1 MAETQDPPARLAR
14 TVMRA
19 ADRAVLATGRA
30 GSGWPYASLVLVALD
45 LDATPILLVSA
56 LAEHTRNIAADDRV
70 ALLFDGTGGL
80 PRPLEGP
87 RVTVT
92 GRAAPTPNPHRRARY
107 LARHP
112 DAALYADFTDFAVH
126 SVTVTG
132 AHLVA
137 GFGRIHRL
145 GAADLMLDAG
155 AVASLAAAEAGLL
168 ADANSRFAEPL
179 DAVLAER
186 TGRPGGGWRLTGLD
200 PDGCDARRDGEVA
213 RLPFETTR
221 TDPEA
226 VRAAL
231 WGMLGGG

>member
-19 ADRAVLATGRA
+19 ADRAVLATQST

-80 PRPLEGP
+80 AQPLEGP

-92 GRAAPTPNPHRRARY
+92 GRAAPTADPHRRARY

-126 SVTVTG
+126 TVTVTG

-145 GAADLMLDAG
+145 GRADLMLDAD
-155 AVASLAAAEAGLL
+155 ATAPLAAAEAGLL
-168 ADANSRFAEPL
+168 ADANSRFAEAL

-186 TGRPGGGWRLTGLD
+186 TGRPGDGWRLTGID
-200 PDGCDARRDGEVA
+200 PDGCDVRRDGEVA
-213 RLPFETTR
+213 RLPFAEAL

-226 VRAAL
+226 VRAVVWRL
-231 WGMLGGG
+231 LGGG